1 MAMGSQGEQPR
12 QMGPSAEQMAIAQMG
27 QFAQQP
33 NSLAGILS
41 SLNALTAP
49 TMNPNAPAS
58 TNVLVSMP
66 QAQQTSAAAHVGGSL
81 PVGAG
86 GSSGSG
92 SNPLSGV
99 SSQQISQLGKTLSS
113 LLSPASVPTGM
124 AGTALGGAGLPS
136 GLTAAQ
142 QANLSSAF
150 SAPAVSGSVA
160 DAIGLTPGALAPLT
174 AAELAPVGTGA
185 VTAAGNA
192 AGASAAS
199 ELSGA
204 LGTSAAPAAAGA
216 PAAAASAPAASSAG
230 GMGAGALAADAGA
243 LSALGWMGYNA
254 THGPANNGWSMQAMQ
269 NLTNNVRANTASGLI
284 SPAVNGLTAPAG
296 VNYMNPNGTVN
307 TNLTSA
313 VQGLQQMQ
321 LGDFGPMTPTMQGQL
336 NNIGYQ
342 GIQQAAA
349 GKTLGAAGGAVSP
362 AAALLRR
369 RF

>member
-1 MAMGSQGEQPR
+1 MAFGAQPQQSQSS
-12 QMGPSAEQMAIAQMG
+12 GPSAEQMAISQMG

-41 SLNALTAP
+41 NLNALTAP
-49 TMNPNAPAS
+49 TMNPNGPGS

-66 QAQQTSAAAHVGGSL
+66 QAQQTSAAAHGGGTG
-81 PVGAG
+81 PT
-86 GSSGSG
+86 GSSGG
-92 SNPLSGV
+92 TSNPLNGV

-113 LLSPASVPTGM
+113 LLGTPSVPTGM

-150 SAPAVSGSVA
+150 SAPAVSGSLA
-160 DAIGLTPGALAPLT
+160 DAIGLTAGSLAPLT

-185 VTAAGNA
+185 VTAAGNMA
-192 AGASAAS
+192 AASAAS

-204 LGTSAAPAAAGA
+204 LGTPAAASA

-284 SPAVNGLTAPAG
+284 SPSVNGLTAPAG

-321 LGDFGPMTPTMQGQL
+321 LGDFGPMTNTMQNQL
-336 NNIGYQ
+336 NSMGYQ
-342 GIQQAAA
+342 GIKQAAS
-349 GKTLGAAGGAVSP
+349 GKQLGAAGGTVSP
-362 AAALLRR
+362 AAALLRK